1 MSSKEQTERIKI
13 PEIEIEVP
21 KIKVD
26 IPLIDVEIPDNLSI
40 LDVEIKE
47 NKSSDDIH
55 LGIFY
60 LSKNKNIGNLIIK
73 IKKEVYKW
81 KIKFLSIF
89 LL

>member
-40 LDVEIKE
+40 LDVEKKE
-47 NKSSDDIH
+47 NK
-55 LGIFY
+55 
-60 LSKNKNIGNLIIK
+60 
-73 IKKEVYKW
+73 
-81 KIKFLSIF
+81 
-89 LL
+89 

>member
-1 MSSKEQTERIKI
+1 MSSNEKTERIKI

-47 NKSSDDIH
+47 NK
-55 LGIFY
+55 
-60 LSKNKNIGNLIIK
+60 
-73 IKKEVYKW
+73 
-81 KIKFLSIF
+81 
-89 LL
+89 

>member
-1 MSSKEQTERIKI
+1 MSSKEQTERIII

-47 NKSSDDIH
+47 NK
-55 LGIFY
+55 
-60 LSKNKNIGNLIIK
+60 
-73 IKKEVYKW
+73 
-81 KIKFLSIF
+81 
-89 LL
+89 

>member
-13 PEIEIEVP
+13 PEIKIEVP

-47 NKSSDDIH
+47 NK
-55 LGIFY
+55 
-60 LSKNKNIGNLIIK
+60 
-73 IKKEVYKW
+73 
-81 KIKFLSIF
+81 
-89 LL
+89 